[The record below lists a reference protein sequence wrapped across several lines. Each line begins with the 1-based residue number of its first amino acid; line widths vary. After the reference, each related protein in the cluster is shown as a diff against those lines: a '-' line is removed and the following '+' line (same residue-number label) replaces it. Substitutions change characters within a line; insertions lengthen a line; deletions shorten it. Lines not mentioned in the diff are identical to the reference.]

1 MRLGALLPAARL
13 PALCIFCSALLSCV
27 TNGQVEGGGYW
38 GTRGAVQ
45 GAAAELKA
53 LNDAGKL
60 PSFDAEAMNGTVHD
74 LAESAVVGA
83 GDGAKQLELDK
94 DLKKLIEVLFE
105 TTEARSNALLKS
117 VIEQQGPRVEALTR
131 SLLSGTLGEARSELK
146 ETTQKDLPAAT
157 RLVITDAVDS
167 FATAMGSEKV
177 GTVRKDL
184 VATTGEVTYAA
195 SANAVIGLR
204 TELANQKTL
213 DALEGVTATVT
224 DTVLKKV
231 KDSAKDTVDKW
242 LLTVVGLLLV
252 AVGIILFQLWR
263 ARATIRALKLVT
275 AEINKHEHAKSLK
288 ESIQRKAAQHTALD
302 RYLKDFLLDNRL

>member
-13 PALCIFCSALLSCV
+13 PALCIFCAALLSCV
-27 TNGQVEGGGYW
+27 TNGTVEGGGYW

-60 PSFDAEAMNGTVHD
+60 PRFDAEAMNGTVHD
-74 LAESAVVGA
+74 LAEAAVVGA

-94 DLKKLIEVLFE
+94 DLKKLLEVLFE

-131 SLLSGTLGEARSELK
+131 SLMSGSLGEARSELK
-146 ETTQKDLPAAT
+146 QTTQKDLPQAT
-157 RLVITDAVDS
+157 RIIITDAVDS

-177 GTVRKDL
+177 GTVREDL
-184 VATTGEVTYAA
+184 VKTTGQVTYAA

-204 TELANQKTL
+204 TELADPKTAEVL
-213 DALEGVTATVT
+213 GALTETVIKRATET
-224 DTVLKKV
+224 
-231 KDSAKDTVDKW
+231 AKDELIDKKW
-242 LLTVVGLLLV
+242 LWGMALVMGALL
-252 AVGIILFQLWR
+252 AAAI
-263 ARATIRALKLVT
+263 AATLYFFRKNQATSRALTLI
-275 AEINKHEHAKSLK
+275 AQQINKAGQPELK
-288 ESIQRKAAQHTALD
+288 RSIQAKAKDKEIEPFL
-302 RYLKDFLLDNRL
+302 RDFLMDRGL